1 MLSITIWFVKNVP
14 LVDKNIRLEEIE
26 IKDYLARV
34 PFREGRKVNRNG
46 IPYF

>member
-1 MLSITIWFVKNVP
+1 VP

-26 IKDYLARV
+26 IKDYLATAT
-34 PFREGRKVNRNG
+34 FREGRKVNRNG